1 MECEY
6 SPSLHCA
13 IAPVASVVSDLPDDV
28 PLAIVFFPVL
38 AVCVVAGAAVA
49 MLGAAV
55 PLGAAVLF
63 DDVPDAAPPLA
74 TPP

>member
-1 MECEY
+1 
-6 SPSLHCA
+6 LHCA
-13 IAPVASVVSDLPDDV
+13 IAPVASVVSDLPDELRLLLV
-28 PLAIVFFPVL
+28 FPPLIVS
-38 AVCVVAGAAVA
+38 VVAGAAVA

-63 DDVPDAAPPLA
+63 DDVPDAPPFA